1 MTLRSI
7 RALRLAQ
14 TTGFVALCF
23 LVIITGISFG
33 DYAETYL
40 SFGLYASKL
49 AEDLSI
55 ERDAVTVR
63 FVNSFNYTFT
73 FYMLVLLF
81 TLLAAI
87 ALAVE
92 VRPLLYFTAI
102 IAFVLAIN
110 SVVLFSF
117 PALAKSKVDKLT
129 NTILDRGVKSY
140 FTDLH
145 SHDAFL
151 LRSFVDDFQ
160 TAYSCCGY
168 NGSNDYEIS
177 MASAQ
182 APKYL
187 PCVEQ
192 GGKKLGPASVPLT
205 CCLKDNFSLP
215 RNKLDLQCTIGVK
228 ESSKFRSICPQTV
241 KGHEFDHEPCKKMVP
256 LINSCITRYSALIE
270 HFHDMIKRV
279 LRSSLS
285 AYVRLA
291 RASCLEEWNFR
302 GVCSTHVLQRRKIE
316 KRDPKVFDKKS
327 SKPLVKVWLGITIA
341 ELASAMHV
349 HYDDI
354 FECIMRTEYVD
365 LFESTNDKVDDPLL
379 LAQIAR
385 MLGFRCEMIKK
396 PGIERKKPMDTEPEI
411 EEMLRR
417 RNVDEKLL
425 RKRHPVVT
433 IMGHVDHGK
442 TTLLDALRHS
452 NITDQEFGAITQ
464 HISAFL
470 GEQISIALPYCS
482 LQCSAIAD
490 HILMCTRVECLVR
503 LDDGRVITF
512 LDTPGHAVFS
522 KMRSRGAHV
531 TDIVVLVV
539 AGDEGVMEQTI
550 ESIRMAKEARA
561 SIIVAINK
569 CDKFGVDTVG
579 TLGNTNLQTLCE
591 AIVTQGEIMN
601 LRADF
606 DGLFEGVILE
616 SKVSSGKGKVCVAL
630 VQRGKLRKGLY
641 LVAGG
646 AWCKVRSIFDENGKS
661 LAEAVPSMPA
671 EVLGWRGD
679 VLPSPG
685 DDVIEVKTEVTFY
698 LLIIHYCISM
708 DSERGKT
715 SNQHLATKRHT
726 RESRQR
732 TIVFYQQAIEER
744 RAVERAAICRNF
756 LTLQPYIICYTADV
770 DGSLEAILDV
780 YQTYN
785 STKCKFDLVHSGVGE
800 VAENDI
806 EIAELFNA
814 IVYCFNVSVDVKAQ
828 ERADKNN
835 VEIRHHNVIYKLV
848 EDFKQELSSRLPL
861 VQEELVVGAAEVVK
875 EFLVSDIGK
884 KKSPVAG
891 CEVTKGI
898 ISKRDYVRVLRGDE
912 VLYEG
917 EIVSMRRD
925 KDVVSSASAGQ
936 EMGIRIAD
944 PSVRFNPGDCIICY
958 RNEDK
963 KQEIDWTPPGF

>member
-1 MTLRSI
+1 
-7 RALRLAQ
+7 
-14 TTGFVALCF
+14 
-23 LVIITGISFG
+23 
-33 DYAETYL
+33 
-40 SFGLYASKL
+40 
-49 AEDLSI
+49 
-55 ERDAVTVR
+55 
-63 FVNSFNYTFT
+63 
-73 FYMLVLLF
+73 
-81 TLLAAI
+81 
-87 ALAVE
+87 
-92 VRPLLYFTAI
+92 
-102 IAFVLAIN
+102 
-110 SVVLFSF
+110 
-117 PALAKSKVDKLT
+117 
-129 NTILDRGVKSY
+129 
-140 FTDLH
+140 
-145 SHDAFL
+145 
-151 LRSFVDDFQ
+151 
-160 TAYSCCGY
+160 
-168 NGSNDYEIS
+168 
-177 MASAQ
+177 
-182 APKYL
+182 
-187 PCVEQ
+187 
-192 GGKKLGPASVPLT
+192 
-205 CCLKDNFSLP
+205 
-215 RNKLDLQCTIGVK
+215 
-228 ESSKFRSICPQTV
+228 
-241 KGHEFDHEPCKKMVP
+241 
-256 LINSCITRYSALIE
+256 
-270 HFHDMIKRV
+270 MIKRV

-470 GEQISIALPYCS
+470 
-482 LQCSAIAD
+482 
-490 HILMCTRVECLVR
+490 VR

-579 TLGNTNLQTLCE
+579 TLGDKVKRQLLEHDVIGEEFGGDVQINTNLQTLCE

-744 RAVERAAICRNF
+744 RAVERAVYLQSRQERLKSGFIRRDPRLVYKRSKEALTLYEGPAICRNF

-917 EIVSMRRD
+917 LTLRTCVLATWANLLGEIVSMRRD

>member
-1 MTLRSI
+1 
-7 RALRLAQ
+7 
-14 TTGFVALCF
+14 
-23 LVIITGISFG
+23 
-33 DYAETYL
+33 
-40 SFGLYASKL
+40 
-49 AEDLSI
+49 
-55 ERDAVTVR
+55 
-63 FVNSFNYTFT
+63 
-73 FYMLVLLF
+73 
-81 TLLAAI
+81 
-87 ALAVE
+87 
-92 VRPLLYFTAI
+92 
-102 IAFVLAIN
+102 
-110 SVVLFSF
+110 
-117 PALAKSKVDKLT
+117 
-129 NTILDRGVKSY
+129 
-140 FTDLH
+140 
-145 SHDAFL
+145 
-151 LRSFVDDFQ
+151 
-160 TAYSCCGY
+160 
-168 NGSNDYEIS
+168 
-177 MASAQ
+177 
-182 APKYL
+182 
-187 PCVEQ
+187 
-192 GGKKLGPASVPLT
+192 
-205 CCLKDNFSLP
+205 
-215 RNKLDLQCTIGVK
+215 
-228 ESSKFRSICPQTV
+228 
-241 KGHEFDHEPCKKMVP
+241 
-256 LINSCITRYSALIE
+256 
-270 HFHDMIKRV
+270 MIKRV

-470 GEQISIALPYCS
+470 
-482 LQCSAIAD
+482 
-490 HILMCTRVECLVR
+490 VR

-579 TLGNTNLQTLCE
+579 TLGDKVKRQLLEHDVIGEEFGGDVQINTNLQTLCE

-685 DDVIEVKTEVTFY
+685 DDVIEVKTEYF
-698 LLIIHYCISM
+698 
-708 DSERGKT
+708 T
-715 SNQHLATKRHT
+715 SKPLKSAEQSSALYTCK
-726 RESRQR
+726 
-732 TIVFYQQAIEER
+732 
-744 RAVERAAICRNF
+744 AARK
-756 LTLQPYIICYTADV
+756 ADV

-917 EIVSMRRD
+917 LTLRTCVLATWANLLGEIVSMRRD